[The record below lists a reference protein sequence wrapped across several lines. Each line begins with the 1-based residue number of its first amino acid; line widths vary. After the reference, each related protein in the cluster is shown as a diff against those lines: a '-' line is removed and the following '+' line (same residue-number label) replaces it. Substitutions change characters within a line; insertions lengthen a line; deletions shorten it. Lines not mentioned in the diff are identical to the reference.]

1 MTTSLEGKVALV
13 AGATGGIGQAV
24 ARRLAAEGA
33 KVMAA
38 GRNTANLDALNA
50 VNEAIRVFRSDVAKE
65 ADVIDLVAE
74 TTRAFGRLDI
84 VFNGAGITGPNAMIE
99 ELGIEEFSRVMD
111 INVTGTFLV
120 LKHTIPALRRSGGG
134 AIINVG
140 SAASVQ
146 AGRATMPSYCASK
159 HAVVG
164 LTRVMAKAYG
174 GENIRTNVICPGQ
187 IDTDMLAA
195 VEKDMM
201 EASGGDPDAG
211 GIEEARKKVIA
222 AIPAGRYGSTDEVAA
237 LVAFLGRDEAAFI
250 NGSIYTIDGGFTPF

>member
-1 MTTSLEGKVALV
+1 
-13 AGATGGIGQAV
+13 
-24 ARRLAAEGA
+24 
-33 KVMAA
+33 MAA
-38 GRNTANLDALNA
+38 GRNTAKLEELSAGSGGITTFKA
-50 VNEAIRVFRSDVAKE
+50 DVAQE
-65 ADVIDLVAE
+65 DAVVDLVAQ
-74 TTRAFGRLDI
+74 TVQAFGRLDI
-84 VFNGAGITGPNAMIE
+84 VFNGAGITGPNALIE
-99 ELGIEEFSRVMD
+99 DLSVEEFGRVMD

-120 LKHTIPALRRSGGG
+120 LKHTIPALRQSGGG

-174 GENIRTNVICPGQ
+174 SENIRTNVICPGQ

-195 VEKDMM
+195 VEQDMM
-201 EASGGDPDAG
+201 EASGGDPASG
-211 GIEEARKKVIA
+211 GIEDARKKVIA
-222 AIPAGRYGSTDEVAA
+222 AIPAGRYGSADEVAA

>member
-1 MTTSLEGKVALV
+1 MTASLEGKVALV
-13 AGATGGIGQAV
+13 AGATGGIGQSV

-33 KVMAA
+33 QVVAA
-38 GRNTANLDALNA
+38 GRSVARLEELSAHSD
-50 VNEAIRVFRSDVAKE
+50 AIRPFE
-65 ADVIDLVAE
+65 ADVAREDAVVSLVNE
-74 TTRAFGRLDI
+74 TMTTLGRLDI
-84 VFNGAGITGPNAMIE
+84 VFNGAGITGPNALIE
-99 ELGIEEFSRVMD
+99 DLSVEDFSRVMD

-120 LKHTIPALRRSGGG
+120 LKHTVPALRKSGGG
-134 AIINVG
+134 SIINVG

-146 AGRATMPSYCASK
+146 AGRVTMPSYCASK

-195 VEKDMM
+195 VEQDMM
-201 EASGGDPDAG
+201 EAFGGDPDAG
-211 GIEEARKKVIA
+211 GIEDARKKVIA
-222 AIPAGRYGSTDEVAA
+222 AIPTGRYGTTDEVAA

>member
-1 MTTSLEGKVALV
+1 MTGTLTGKVALV

-33 KVMAA
+33 KVVAA
-38 GRNTANLDALNA
+38 GRNAARLEELCATND
-50 VNEAIRVFRSDVAKE
+50 AIRPCAADVAKE
-65 ADVIDLVAE
+65 DAVVAMVEE
-74 TTRAFGRLDI
+74 TIQAFGRLDI
-84 VFNGAGITGPNAMIE
+84 VFNGAGITGPNALIE
-99 ELGIEEFSRVMD
+99 DLSIEDFSRVMD

-120 LKHTIPALRRSGGG
+120 LKHTISALRKSGGG

-146 AGRATMPSYCASK
+146 AGRVTMPSYCASK
-159 HAVVG
+159 HAVFG

-187 IDTDMLAA
+187 IETDMLAA
-195 VEKDMM
+195 VEQDMM
-201 EASGGDPDAG
+201 EASGGDPNAG

-222 AIPAGRYGSTDEVAA
+222 AIPAGRYGTTDEVAA
-237 LVAFLGRDEAAFI
+237 LVAYLGRDEASFI